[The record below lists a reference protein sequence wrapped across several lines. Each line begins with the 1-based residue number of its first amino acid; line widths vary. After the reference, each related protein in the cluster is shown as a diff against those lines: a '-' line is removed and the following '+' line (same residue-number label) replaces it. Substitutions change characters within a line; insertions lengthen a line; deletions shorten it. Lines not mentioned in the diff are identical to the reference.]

1 MEVEK
6 EVLKTVKELEIKVIE
21 KIKEVPVEK
30 EIIKT
35 VTEYKDRVVI

>member
-6 EVLKTVKELEIKVIE
+6 EVLKTVKELEIKEVE

-30 EIIKT
+30 EVIKT